1 MSRQVKSYVSSQEY
15 LALERQADSKH
26 EYVDGEIFAWAG
38 ASRKHT
44 LVAGNIFGELRH
56 QLKGRPCEAYQSEM
70 RVKAAASRAYVYPDV
85 VVVCGEPQFEDDYV
99 DTLLNPTVVFE
110 VLSKST
116 KSYNRLAKSAYYRTI
131 ESLAEYLLVAQE
143 EYRIEQYVKQDAGRW
158 LLTEV
163 RSLDA
168 AIELESINCSLTLR
182 DIYDRISLEPD
193 AHPTE

>member
-1 MSRQVKSYVSSQEY
+1 MSRQVKPYVSPAEY
-15 LALERQADSKH
+15 LALERQAESKH

-38 ASRKHT
+38 ASRRHN
-44 LVAGNIFGELRH
+44 LIAGNIQGELRQ
-56 QLKGRPCEAYQSEM
+56 QLKGRPCEVYPGEM
-70 RVKAAASRAYVYPDV
+70 RVKAPASRAYVYPDV
-85 VVVCGEPQFEDDYV
+85 VVVCGEPKFEDGYL

-116 KSYNRLAKSAYYRTI
+116 ESYNRLAKSAYYRTI
-131 ESLAEYLLVAQE
+131 ESLSEYLLVAQE
-143 EYRIEQYVKQDAGRW
+143 EYRIEQYVKQVAGRW

-168 AIELESINCSLTLR
+168 AIELESIHCSLTLR
-182 DIYDRISLEPD
+182 DIYDRISIEPD